1 MEDLKTILFNKQYM
15 LKRRISSGS
24 FGVVFRGIDTTS
36 SKIVALKLEELKK
49 KEDEIRSVQREGSF
63 LKRLEGVQGV
73 PELYWSGTEHG
84 YDVIAI

>member
-36 SKIVALKLEELKK
+36 NKIVALKLEELKK

-63 LKRLEGVQGV
+63 LKRLEGV
-73 PELYWSGTEHG
+73 
-84 YDVIAI
+84 

>member
-1 MEDLKTILFNKQYM
+1 MKKKKSSIKKLSLASLLKKMEDLKTILFNKQYM

-36 SKIVALKLEELKK
+36 NKIVALKLEELKK

-63 LKRLEGVQGV
+63 LKRLEGV
-73 PELYWSGTEHG
+73 
-84 YDVIAI
+84 